1 MTIDLEELQKKQ
13 AAELLAERDA
23 DPNEEEVTTAFLIV
37 QNQDGQW
44 AAYADFAGKNVTMDR
59 QATLDDIIGGCENVK
74 IGCQVQQAAV
84 STVIMLEQRA
94 AMMQQQMMQQ
104 QEAQRISSL
113 IDPNKLRA

>member
-1 MTIDLEELQKKQ
+1 MTLDLEELQKQK
-13 AAELLAERDA
+13 AAELLAERDSS
-23 DPNEEEVTTAFLIV
+23 DDEVTTAFLLV
-37 QNQDGQW
+37 QKTDGQW
-44 AAYADFAGKNVTMDR
+44 AAYADFADMNLAMDR

-74 IGCQVQQAAV
+74 IGCQIQQSAI
-84 STVIMLEQRA
+84 STVIMMEQRA

>member
-1 MTIDLEELQKKQ
+1 MTIDLEELQKQK
-13 AAELLAERDA
+13 AEELIAER
-23 DPNEEEVTTAFLIV
+23 NNGGEEVTTAFLIV
-37 QNQDGQW
+37 QNTDGQW
-44 AAYADFAGKNVTMDR
+44 AAYADFADKNLAMDR

-74 IGCQVQQAAV
+74 VGCQVQQSAI
-84 STVIMLEQRA
+84 STVIMMEQRA

>member
-13 AAELLAERDA
+13 AAELLADRDSGA
-23 DPNEEEVTTAFLIV
+23 EEVTTAFLIV
-37 QNQDGQW
+37 QNKDGQW
-44 AAYADFAGKNVTMDR
+44 SAYADFAGMDVEMDR

-74 IGCQVQQAAV
+74 VGCQTQQTAI
-84 STVIMLEQRA
+84 STVIMMEQRA

>member
-13 AAELLAERDA
+13 AAELLAEKG
-23 DPNEEEVTTAFLIV
+23 EEEVTTAFLIV
-37 QNQDGQW
+37 QNSDGQW
-44 AAYADFAGKNVTMDR
+44 AAYADFADRNLAMDR

-74 IGCQVQQAAV
+74 IGAQTQQAAI
-84 STVIMLEQRA
+84 STVIMMEQRA